1 MATSEEAMWEH
12 LNQEVEP
19 LVEGGAYR
27 QAAERL
33 SATLEMI
40 GESAGTETIRAR
52 LLVRRG
58 ECLLD
63 LEEGEAA
70 LADAERALSLGG
82 GDAASYGLAGWASYH
97 LDELRAAKEHFDR
110 ALALAS
116 REVSFLM
123 GRAMVCMDLEEFGQA
138 RADLT
143 QALMEEE
150 EEAGELL
157 GMRGEANLHMG
168 KLEEAERDLRRAVE
182 EAPGDG
188 EWALMLARLMLKNGD
203 SAQALEL
210 VDEAVQQDGDLI
222 FEALLLRSYLRLME
236 DDKKGARTDAIR
248 ASNLFPDEAFAF
260 VQLAHV
266 QLADENLTLAQTAA
280 ERAVLLDPS
289 LPDSYLVRGAA
300 HQMAGNDEEAKEDFE
315 RASQAP
321 AELPLFL
328 LGPLHQWME
337 GSKMGLDTSI
347 LEMLGQQGQGQ
358 ANPFGFDPGA
368 FADLF
373 GGVGGEGDKK
383 GAEGATNKEG
393 AGPGGFGGL
402 GGMGGLG
409 GLGGGMPGMN
419 PMDMLDK
426 VFDSEGNI
434 RGPFKPILKMAFR
447 NAPKI
452 MENMPPGML
461 GEKEREELEKM
472 DFSEMSSEQLEERMK
487 RFYQMMKRAQ
497 ASRED
502 GEDDDGEDS

>member
-19 LVEGGAYR
+19 LVDGGAFR
-27 QAAERL
+27 QAVERL
-33 SATLEMI
+33 SSALEMM
-40 GESAGTETIRAR
+40 GEGEDTKQIRAR
-52 LLVRRG
+52 LLARRG

-63 LEEGEAA
+63 LEEGEEA
-70 LADAERALSLGG
+70 LDDARRALELGG

-97 LDELRAAKEHFDR
+97 LDKLHKAREYFDR
-110 ALALAS
+110 ALALAPE
-116 REVSFLM
+116 EVSYLM
-123 GRAMVCMDLEEFGQA
+123 GRAMVCMELEEYSQA

-143 QALMEEE
+143 QALLVEEDG
-150 EEAGELL
+150 GELL

-168 KLEEAERDLRRAVE
+168 NMNEAERDLRRAVE
-182 EAPGDG
+182 EVPEEG
-188 EWALMLARLMLKNGD
+188 EWALMLARVMLARGEQKE
-203 SAQALEL
+203 ALEL
-210 VDEAVQQDGDLI
+210 VDKAVEEDSELV
-222 FEALLLRSYLRLME
+222 FEALLLRSYLRLGE
-236 DDKKGARTDAIR
+236 GDTRAARSDAIR

-266 QLADENLTLAQTAA
+266 QLAEESLTLAQTAA

-300 HQMAGNDEEAKEDFE
+300 HQLAGNKEDAKEDFE

-328 LGPLHQWME
+328 LGPAHRWME
-337 GSKMGLDTSI
+337 GSAMGLDSSI
-347 LEMLGQQGQGQ
+347 LEMLGQQGG
-358 ANPFGFDPGA
+358 AGSSPFGFDPSA
-368 FADLF
+368 FGDLF
-373 GGVGGEGDKK
+373 GAGAPGASEPSGE
-383 GAEGATNKEG
+383 EGEQQ
-393 AGPGGFGGL
+393 AGPAGL

-409 GLGGGMPGMN
+409 GLGGLGGMGGGMN
-419 PMDMLDK
+419 PMDMLSK
-426 VFDSEGNI
+426 VFDDEGNI
-434 RGPFKPILKMAFR
+434 RGPFKPIMKMAFK

-452 MENMPPGML
+452 MENLPSGML

-497 ASRED
+497 EGQEDGDED
-502 GEDDDGEDS
+502 GEEPS